1 MEKNYQLTD
10 NDLDLF
16 DLLKIIWNEK
26 LKIFCNI
33 GFNHICSQLLP
44 I

>member
-16 DLLKIIWNEK
+16 DLLKTIWNEK
-26 LKIFCNI
+26 LKIFLKQI
-33 GFNHICSQLLP
+33 LS
-44 I
+44 